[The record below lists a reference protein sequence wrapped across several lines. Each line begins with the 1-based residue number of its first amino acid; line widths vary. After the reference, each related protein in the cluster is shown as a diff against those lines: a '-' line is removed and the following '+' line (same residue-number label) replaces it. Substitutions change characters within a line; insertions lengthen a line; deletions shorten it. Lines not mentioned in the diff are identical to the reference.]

1 MDVSPGEFQTLGLY
15 DPSSEDAED
24 RLALLQFLADHGV
37 EISEMQEADKDG
49 RLHVLAVEGLLRP
62 RTRRMTLQEAAD
74 QLRVSPEMC
83 LRIWRALGFVDPDL
97 DEEVFSESDVE
108 MMGLL
113 PTAMR
118 LGIDIDELLHAGRI
132 IGSSMARIAEAE
144 VALLRANVEAPL
156 RAAGAGDFVVARTLA
171 GLVGEVL
178 PRISTLIEGVH
189 RQHLDIAARS
199 QVLMDIEGGYDT
211 ADVTIG
217 FADLMDFT
225 AWSEKMAPSELS
237 SAIASYEERVSDT
250 VVAGGGRIVKFIG
263 DGVMFAADELEAGCE
278 VALRLIESFN
288 WDPVLPPMRIGVA
301 AGEAIKR
308 EGDYYG
314 PVVNLA
320 SRIVDVA
327 LPRSVL
333 VSKDVADRLDSSV
346 GDDELPS
353 YLTKRVGAH
362 KLKGIGSVQLY
373 VLRRERRSRQRD

>member
-1 MDVSPGEFQTLGLY
+1 MKLSPGEFQVLGLY
-15 DPSSEDAED
+15 DPDAEDAED
-24 RLALLQFLADHGV
+24 RLALLHFLLDHGV
-37 EISEMQEADKDG
+37 DVSEMQEANQDG
-49 RLHVLAVEGLLRP
+49 RLHVLAVDGLVRP
-62 RTRRMTLQEAAD
+62 RTHRMTLQQAAD
-74 QLRVSPEMC
+74 QLRISPETC
-83 LRIWRALGFVDPDL
+83 LRIWRALGFADPEP
-97 DEEVFSESDVE
+97 DEEIFSESDIE

-113 PTAMR
+113 PAAMR
-118 LGIDIDELLHAGRI
+118 LGLDMEEVLHTGRV
-132 IGSSMARIAEAE
+132 IGSSMARIAEVE
-144 VALLRANVEAPL
+144 VGLLRANVEAPL

-171 GLVGEVL
+171 GLVGELL
-178 PRISTLIEGVH
+178 PRISALIDGVH

-199 QVLMDIEGGYDT
+199 QVFMDLEGGLDT

-217 FADLMDFT
+217 FTDLMDFT
-225 AWSEKMAPSELS
+225 AWSEKLAPNELS

-250 VVAGGGRIVKFIG
+250 VVASGGRIVKFIG
-263 DGVMFAADELEAGCE
+263 DGVMFAAAELEAGCE
-278 VALRLIESFN
+278 VALRLVEVFN
-288 WDPVLPPMRIGVA
+288 WDPVLPPIRIGLA

-327 LPRSVL
+327 LPRAVL
-333 VSKDVADRLDSSV
+333 VSKEVADRLEALV
-346 GDDELPS
+346 EVDETTE